1 MIDSVSRWIL
11 TFLDHSRQTRDKFS
25 TIIALFCHRFTVRDT
40 ISELTIECYSERC
53 HKRGESRGKNE
64 GSNFTDSVKVV
75 GFFQIV
81 TDGDTWTGSSPTSHV
96 VLQSLKNINQPFSFL
111 FFNNFYFLFFK
122 DSSFSESSLQLKI
135 DSCNFCKIEKFALTK
150 NSNTNKTNLLRGK
163 ESCRRDSV
171 ADEKGNRKRNRNEKR
186 LKSFLPYNG
195 YRVLYKTSLL
205 QRTYRTHPPC
215 SPIPFDRSPISL
227 FFFLS
232 LFFLSSMLESATGAL
247 LNTTPERRTIS
258 PTVARRFASTILS
271 IFLSLSLTHSLYFSL
286 SLSHFTYMYLAILHT
301 DWINSTRNENRGKIG
316 DNEIVPF
323 CHLYLTLKLP
333 TISTKLEIFLGDI
346 EVKETKT
353 ERPCNTM

>member
-227 FFFLS
+227 FFFSLSSFSPRCSRVQQVHCLIQRRKEEQLVRLLLVGSRVPFS
-232 LFFLSSMLESATGAL
+232 LFFSLSHSL
-247 LNTTPERRTIS
+247 
-258 PTVARRFASTILS
+258 ILS
-271 IFLSLSLTHSLYFSL
+271 IFLSLSLILRICISRYCTPIGSIARETRTGEKSETMKLFP
-286 SLSHFTYMYLAILHT
+286 FAICT
-301 DWINSTRNENRGKIG
+301 
-316 DNEIVPF
+316 
-323 CHLYLTLKLP
+323 
-333 TISTKLEIFLGDI
+333 
-346 EVKETKT
+346 
-353 ERPCNTM
+353 